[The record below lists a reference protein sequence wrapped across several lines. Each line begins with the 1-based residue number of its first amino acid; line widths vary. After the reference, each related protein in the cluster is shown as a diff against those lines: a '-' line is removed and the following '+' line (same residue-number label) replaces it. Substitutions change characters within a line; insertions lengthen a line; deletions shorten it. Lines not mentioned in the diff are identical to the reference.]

1 MKMRYITEADV
12 TATYD
17 VKTSLDVLDAA
28 ARAWAAGE
36 AMSMPRQRPRVGK
49 TTMQVLPAAYADR
62 IGHKT
67 YITGLTKISGV
78 RFFVTLF
85 DAETGA
91 LLAMIESD
99 MLGQIRT
106 GAACGLAT
114 RAMARPES
122 RFGVV
127 IGSGRQAGTQLE
139 AMCLARPLERVK
151 VVGRDAARG
160 AAFIAKMQPKVKAR
174 LEFTT
179 DGAAAVRDADVVTTI
194 TTAAEPVLLGAWLKA
209 GTHVNAAGSNHANRR
224 EIDAELVRRSSIIAV
239 EDAAQAKVESGDL
252 LFAEREGTF
261 EWPRAVRFADIIAG
275 TIPGRTSPEQITLFE
290 SLGVGLWDVASAKHI
305 YARCLETGR
314 GRDVELTPDLSS

>member
-1 MKMRYITEADV
+1 MKMRYITEDDV
-12 TATYD
+12 AATYD
-17 VKTSLDVLDAA
+17 VKTSLEVLDAA

-67 YITGLTKISGV
+67 YITGIAKSGI
-78 RFFVTLF
+78 RFWVTLF

-91 LLAMIESD
+91 LLAMVESD
-99 MLGQIRT
+99 VLGQIRT

-122 RFGVV
+122 RLGVV

-139 AMCLARPLERVK
+139 AMCLVRPLERVK
-151 VVGRDAARG
+151 VIGRNAERG
-160 AAFIAKMQPKVKAR
+160 AAFIAKMQPKVKAQ
-174 LEFTT
+174 LEFST
-179 DGAAAVRDADVVTTI
+179 DGAAAVRDADVVSTI
-194 TTAAEPVLLGAWLKA
+194 TSAAEPVLLGAWLKP
-209 GTHVNAAGSNHANRR
+209 GTHVNAAGSNHATRR

-239 EDAAQAKVESGDL
+239 EDVAQAKVESGDL
-252 LFAEREGTF
+252 LLAEREGTF
-261 EWPRAVRFADIIAG
+261 EWPRAVKFADIIAG
-275 TIPGRTSPEQITLFE
+275 TIPGRTSPDQITLFE

-314 GRDVELTPDLSS
+314 GRDVELTPS